1 MDIFATVAGKRS
13 HGIAVTV
20 DCRDLA
26 DIPAD
31 ESLDGR
37 SGHAWKP
44 FERTTRSQNFCRSI
58 YAAIGPRIPDLDERS
73 SSLGRA

>member
-1 MDIFATVAGKRS
+1 MDIFATVSGKRS
-13 HGIAVTV
+13 RGIAAIVG
-20 DCRDLA
+20 CRDLP

-31 ESLDGR
+31 ESPDGPFGPR
-37 SGHAWKP
+37 WKP
-44 FERTTRSQNFCRSI
+44 FERTTHSQNICCSI